1 MVQIHPPLLPM
12 TKTIVEIDL
21 PEKGEARELYRGFAP
36 QIVVVL
42 HDNGDVI
49 LTRYE
54 DREDAVR
61 RGPLEHR
68 SKKILEMKILK

>member
-1 MVQIHPPLLPM
+1 MV
-12 TKTIVEIDL
+12 KTIVEIEL
-21 PEKGEARELYRGFAP
+21 PEKGRSREIYRCHDP

-42 HDNGDVI
+42 RDNGDVT

-54 DREDAVR
+54 DRKDSVR
-61 RGPLEHR
+61 RGPIEHH

>member
-1 MVQIHPPLLPM
+1 M

-21 PEKGEARELYRGFAP
+21 PEKGRAREIFRGFNP
-36 QIVVVL
+36 EMVVVL
-42 HDNGDVI
+42 RDNGDVV

-54 DREDAVR
+54 DRKDAAH

>member
-1 MVQIHPPLLPM
+1 M

-21 PEKGEARELYRGFAP
+21 PERDKARELYRGFAP

-42 HDNGDVI
+42 HANGDVI

-54 DREDAVR
+54 DRRGTMR

>member
-1 MVQIHPPLLPM
+1 M

-21 PEKGEARELYRGFAP
+21 PEKGRARELYRGFAP

-49 LTRYE
+49 LTRYD
-54 DREDAVR
+54 DRRDTIR

-68 SKKILEMKILK
+68 AKKILEMKTLK